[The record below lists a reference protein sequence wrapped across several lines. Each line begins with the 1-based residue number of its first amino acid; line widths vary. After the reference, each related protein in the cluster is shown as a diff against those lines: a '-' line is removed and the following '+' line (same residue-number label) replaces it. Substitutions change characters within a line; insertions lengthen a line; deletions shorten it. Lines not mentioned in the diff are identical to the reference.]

1 MRVAFFVHSLLA
13 DWKHGSSHFL
23 RGIATELIARGHEVL
38 IFEPRQSLI
47 AGQGAET
54 LAGFRAAYPK
64 LASQRYDPATLDLDR
79 ALEGAGLVIVHEWS
93 DPLLA
98 HRLGYHRRHG
108 GGAYRLLF
116 HDTHHRAVTHPAAF
130 AAYSLAD
137 YDGVLAS
144 GAAVRDLYLK
154 NGWARA
160 AWTWHEAADTRVF
173 YPRGVEDR
181 AGDLVWIG
189 NWGDADRPELREFLT
204 GPVRELGI
212 FARVHGGRGGHGSGY
227 SEVARRALLEA
238 GIDYAGWVPNYEVPR
253 IFARFALTV
262 NVPRRPQAQTPT
274 SQFLEAL
281 ACGIPLVSAP
291 WDDAEGLFRPGQDY
305 LLAHNGEE
313 MKLLLRELLADPA
326 TAVELARAG
335 RETLLRRHTCAH
347 RVNELL
353 EIYRQVR

>member
-13 DWKHGSSHFL
+13 DWQHGNPHFL

-64 LASQRYDPATLDLDR
+64 LTSQRYDPATLDLDDLDR

-93 DPLLA
+93 DPVLS
-98 HRLGYHRRHG
+98 HRIGQHCRHRRH

-116 HDTHHRAVTHPAAF
+116 HDTHHRAVTHPAA
-130 AAYSLAD
+130 ASAYSLAD

-144 GAAVRDLYLK
+144 GAGIRDLYLR
-154 NGWARA
+154 NGWAQR
-160 AWTWHEAADTRVF
+160 AWTWHGAADTRVF
-173 YPRGVEDR
+173 YPRGVENR

-189 NWGDADRPELREFLT
+189 NWGDEERPELREYLA
-204 GPVRELGI
+204 GPVRELGL
-212 FARVHGGRGGHGSGY
+212 FARVYGAV
-227 SEVARRALLEA
+227 SETGRRALIEA
-238 GIDYAGWVPNYEVPR
+238 GIEHAGWLPNYEVPR
-253 IFARFALTV
+253 AFTRFALTV
-262 NVPRRPQAQTPT
+262 AVPRRPQVQTPP
-274 SQFLEAL
+274 SQLFEAL
-281 ACGIPLVSAP
+281 ACGIPVVSAP
-291 WDDAEGLFRPGQDY
+291 WDDAEGLFRPGQDF
-305 LLAHNGEE
+305 LVAHNGEE
-313 MKLLLRELLADPA
+313 MKLLMRELLDDPA
-326 TAVELARAG
+326 MAVELARAG
-335 RETLLRRHTCAH
+335 RETLLSRHTCAH

>member
-1 MRVAFFVHSLLA
+1 MRVVFFVHSLLA
-13 DWKHGSSHFL
+13 DWRHGSSHFL
-23 RGIATELIARGHEVL
+23 RGIATELIARGHEAL

-47 AGQGAET
+47 AGQGAES
-54 LAGFRAAYPK
+54 LASFRAAYPK

-93 DPLLA
+93 DPVLA

-108 GGAYRLLF
+108 GSYRLLF
-116 HDTHHRAVTHPAAF
+116 HDTHHRTIMHKSAF
-130 AAYSLAD
+130 FAYSLED

-160 AWTWHEAADTRVF
+160 AWTWHGAPDTRIF

-181 AGDLVWIG
+181 AGDLVWVG
-189 NWGDADRPELREFLT
+189 SWGDDDRPELREYLT
-204 GPVRELGI
+204 GPVHELGL
-212 FARVHGGRGGHGSGY
+212 FARVYGAV
-227 SEVARRALLEA
+227 SETGRRALIEA
-238 GIDYAGWVPNYEVPR
+238 GIEHAGWLPNYEVPR
-253 IFARFALTV
+253 AFARFALTV
-262 NVPRRPQAQTPT
+262 SVPRRAQAQTPT
-274 SQFLEAL
+274 SQLFEAL

-291 WDDAEGLFRPGQDY
+291 WDDVEGLFQAGRDY

-313 MKLLLRELLADPA
+313 MKLLLRELLGDPA
-326 TAVELARAG
+326 MAVELARAG
-335 RETLLRRHTCAH
+335 RETLLSRHTCAH

>member
-13 DWKHGSSHFL
+13 DWKHGNSHFL

-93 DPLLA
+93 DPVLS
-98 HRLGYHRRHG
+98 HRIGYHRRH

-116 HDTHHRAVTHPAAF
+116 HDTHHRSVTHA
-130 AAYSLAD
+130 AAYSAYSLVD
-137 YDGVLAS
+137 YDGVLTS
-144 GAAVRDLYLK
+144 GATVRDLYLE
-154 NGWARA
+154 NGWAQT
-160 AWTWHEAADTRVF
+160 AWTWHGAADTRIF
-173 YPRGVEDR
+173 YPRGVEER

-189 NWGDADRPELREFLT
+189 NWGDDERPELREFLT
-204 GPVRELGI
+204 SPVHELGL
-212 FARVHGGRGGHGSGY
+212 FARAYGARV
-227 SEVARRALLEA
+227 SEAGQRALLEA
-238 GIDYAGWVPNYEVPR
+238 GIDHGGWVPNYEVPR
-253 IFARFALTV
+253 TLARFALTLS
-262 NVPRRPQAQTPT
+262 VPRRPQAQTPT
-274 SQFLEAL
+274 SQLLEAI

-313 MKLLLRELLADPA
+313 MKLLLRELLDDPA
-326 TAVELARAG
+326 MAVELARAG

>member
-64 LASQRYDPATLDLDR
+64 LASQRYDSAALDLDR
-79 ALEGAGLVIVHEWS
+79 ALEGASLVIVHEWS
-93 DPLLA
+93 DPVLS
-98 HRLGYHRRHG
+98 HRIGHHRRH

-130 AAYSLAD
+130 SAYSLAD
-137 YDGVLAS
+137 YDGVLTS

-160 AWTWHEAADTRVF
+160 AWTWHGAADTRVF

-181 AGDLVWIG
+181 AGDLVWVG
-189 NWGDADRPELREFLT
+189 NWGDDERSELREYLT
-204 GPVRELGI
+204 GPVHELGL
-212 FARVHGGRGGHGSGY
+212 FARVYGGHVRAVFRGRPAGPAGSGHRLCRLG
-227 SEVARRALLEA
+227 A
-238 GIDYAGWVPNYEVPR
+238 YEVPR
-253 IFARFALTV
+253 ILARFAVTV
-262 NVPRRPQAQTPT
+262 SVPRRPQSQAPPT
-274 SQFLEAL
+274 QLFEAL

-291 WDDAEGLFRPGQDY
+291 WDDAEGLFRPGQDF

-313 MKLLLRELLADPA
+313 MKLLLRELLDDPA
-326 TAVELARAG
+326 LGVELARSG
-335 RETLLRRHTCAH
+335 RETLLSRHTCAH

-353 EIYRQVR
+353 EVYRQVQ

>member
-1 MRVAFFVHSLLA
+1 MRVVFFIHSLLA

-23 RGIATELIARGHEVL
+23 RGVATELIARGHEVL
-38 IFEPRQSLI
+38 VFEPQQSLI

-93 DPLLA
+93 DPVLS
-98 HRLGYHRRHG
+98 HRLGHHRRHG

-116 HDTHHRAVTHPAAF
+116 HDTHHRAVTHPAAVS
-130 AAYSLAD
+130 AYSLAD
-137 YDGVLAS
+137 YDGVLAA
-144 GAAVRDLYLK
+144 GAGIRDLYLR
-154 NGWARA
+154 NGWAQR

-189 NWGDADRPELREFLT
+189 NWGDEERPELREFLT
-204 GPVRELGI
+204 DPVRELGL
-212 FARVHGGRGGHGSGY
+212 FARVYGGQGGHGARY
-227 SEVARRALLEA
+227 SEPARRALLEA

-262 NVPRRPQAQTPT
+262 SVPRRPQNQTPPT
-274 SQFLEAL
+274 QLFEAL

-291 WDDAEGLFRPGQDY
+291 WDDAEGLFRPGQDF

-313 MKLLLRELLADPA
+313 MKLLLRDLLDDPA
-326 TAVELARAG
+326 MAVELARAG
-335 RETLLRRHTCAH
+335 RETLLSRHTCAH

>member
-1 MRVAFFVHSLLA
+1 MRAVFFVHSLLA
-13 DWKHGSSHFL
+13 DWKHGNSHFL

-47 AGQGAET
+47 AAQGAET
-54 LAGFRAAYPK
+54 LAGFRAAYPR

-93 DPLLA
+93 DPVLT
-98 HRLGYHRRHG
+98 HRLGYHRRH

-116 HDTHHRAVTHPAAF
+116 HDTHHRTITHKAAF
-130 AAYSLAD
+130 SAYSLED
-137 YDGVLAS
+137 YDGVLTC

-160 AWTWHEAADTRVF
+160 AWTWHGAADTRVF

-181 AGDLVWIG
+181 AGDLVWVG
-189 NWGDADRPELREFLT
+189 NWGDDDRLELREYLT
-204 GPVRELGI
+204 GPVRELGL
-212 FARVHGGRGGHGSGY
+212 FARVYGAPA
-227 SEVARRALLEA
+227 SETGRRALLEA
-238 GIDYAGWVPNYEVPR
+238 GIDPAGWIPNGEVPR
-253 IFARFALTV
+253 AFARFALTV
-262 NVPRRPQAQTPT
+262 SVPRRPQSQTPT
-274 SQFLEAL
+274 TQAFEAL

-291 WDDAEGLFRPGQDY
+291 WDDAEDLFEAGRDY

-313 MKLLLRELLADPA
+313 MKLLLRELLDDPA
-326 TAVELARAG
+326 RAVELARAG
-335 RETLLRRHTCAH
+335 RETLLSRHTCAH